1 MMAVTSYGDSTIC
14 IRYDMCADICAD
26 IFCYSL
32 ASVRKISDM

>member
-14 IRYDMCADICAD
+14 IKYDMCAD